1 MAFLLEHLAQTLVVL
16 GIACLIVEV
25 AVLGFAT
32 FVLFFLG
39 LSLVISGGLMYAGML
54 DQTWLTALWF
64 NALVTTL
71 LAVFLWKPL
80 RRMQDVTDNKEVTSD
95 FAELT
100 FTLEK
105 DLNAD
110 SRIFH
115 TYSGIAW
122 QLKSKQPITAG
133 TEVKVVKKE
142 VGAFWV
148 EPN

>member
-1 MAFLLEHLAQTLVVL
+1 MAFLLEHLAQALIVV
-16 GIACLIVEV
+16 GIACLIIEV
-25 AVLGFAT
+25 TVLGFAT

-39 LSLVISGGLMYAGML
+39 LSLVISGGLMYAEL
-54 DQTWLTALWF
+54 LEQTWLTALWF

-71 LAVFLWKPL
+71 LAIFLWKPL
-80 RRMQDVTDNKEVTSD
+80 KRIQEVTDNKEVKSD

-105 DLNAD
+105 DLNTD

-115 TYSGIAW
+115 NYSGIAW
-122 QLKSKQPITAG
+122 QLKSKQPISAG

>member
-1 MAFLLEHLAQTLVVL
+1 MAFLLEHLAQNLVVL

-95 FAELT
+95 FAELS

-105 DLNAD
+105 DLNPD

-133 TEVKVVKKE
+133 TPVKVVKKE

>member
-1 MAFLLEHLAQTLVVL
+1 MELLLEYLPQTLVVL

-25 AVLGFAT
+25 VVLGFST

-39 LSLVISGGLMYAGML
+39 MSLVISGGLMYADVL
-54 DQTWLTALWF
+54 KASWLTALWF

-80 RRMQDVTDNKEVTSD
+80 KRMQETSDNKEVHSD

-110 SRIFH
+110 SRTFH
-115 TYSGIAW
+115 SYSGVAW
-122 QLKSKQPITAG
+122 QLKSKQPIAAG

-148 EPN
+148 EPM